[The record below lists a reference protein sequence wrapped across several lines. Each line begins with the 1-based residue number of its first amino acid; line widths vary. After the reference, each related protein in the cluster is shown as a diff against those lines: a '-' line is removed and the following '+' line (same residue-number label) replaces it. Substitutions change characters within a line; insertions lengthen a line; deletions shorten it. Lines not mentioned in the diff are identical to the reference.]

1 MLVRVLGAREAGGYF
16 GFVAALLPCIAQR
29 AVGHAGAGVAHH
41 FAGLAGAWFTIDFG
55 TTFQTGMTN
64 GRGFIALAAMIFG
77 KWTPVGAYM
86 SSLIF
91 GFADSLQVK
100 LQILRVPIPSEFL
113 LMAPYIVTM
122 IVLTGVVGRAIPPA
136 ADGQPYEK

>member
-1 MLVRVLGAREAGGYF
+1 
-16 GFVAALLPCIAQR
+16 
-29 AVGHAGAGVAHH
+29 
-41 FAGLAGAWFTIDFG
+41 
-55 TTFQTGMTN
+55 
-64 GRGFIALAAMIFG
+64 MISG
-77 KWTPVGAYM
+77 NWNPIGPYL

-122 IVLTGVVGRAIPPA
+122 IVMTGVIGRTTAPA
-136 ADGQPYEK
+136 ADGRPYEK